1 MPHFELFDLLKWL
14 HFICIV
20 TGGGAAVVAVLLSG
34 LEEEREELRGVA
46 ATLWKM
52 VVNWAFRLALL
63 TGAILLALKLARG
76 AHPFDA
82 YYLHLK
88 LALVLLLVAMA
99 EMSPKVLAKA
109 KRGAPLLA
117 LLLFLLSTFVVINKD
132 AFGRRVPPPAEVSA
146 GPAS

>member
-14 HFICIV
+14 HFICVVI
-20 TGGGAAVVAVLLSG
+20 GGGAAVVAVLLSG
-34 LEEEREELRGVA
+34 LEDEREELRGVA
-46 ATLWKM
+46 PTLWKL
-52 VVNWAFRLALL
+52 VVNWAFRFALA
-63 TGAILLALKLARG
+63 TGAILLALKLLRG
-76 AHPFDA
+76 LHPFDA
-82 YYLHLK
+82 YYLHVK
-88 LALVLLLVAMA
+88 LVLVLLLVAMA